1 MGRNAIYTAE
11 ERRRRKNDYI
21 MEYNK
26 KKYAENPEIRKEYFH
41 EYYMRKKEKQLQEN
55 KNLY

>member
-26 KKYAENPEIRKEYFH
+26 KNMQKIQK
-41 EYYMRKKEKQLQEN
+41 
-55 KNLY
+55 